1 MHDENTYWYRQ
12 HFVNALI
19 EQGVLHSPMLKQA
32 FFVVPRDAFIDYYFE
47 QHGTSLVWT
56 RIKAPGKNASKEQKD
71 LWYRTIYSD
80 RALVTQLDEQGRPIS
95 SSSMPSVMAMMIE
108 ALFVERGHR
117 LLEIGT
123 GTGYNAALLALVAGE
138 NHLVTTIEID
148 PALASNAKRRL
159 DHMMGPRIHVIT
171 GDGLHLSSDTRYD
184 RILATGSWACVPP
197 SWTDALAPGGLLVM
211 DLRGDFTGGLV
222 LFQKDSDGTVTDHF
236 LPQGDAAFMPLRPH
250 NGSLT
255 RPAIELN
262 GSIVE
267 ETTIS
272 SALFSPESLCHMDAA
287 LWLQCHFPH
296 LRLRRQYAIDT
307 HALTLYLIDPE
318 QQTTVVIRQQDSDT
332 WHITVYG
339 TYPLWS
345 QAYDSYKQWKQAN
358 RPKREHYRLHLMP
371 QGLCTLSYT
380 G

>member
-1 MHDENTYWYRQ
+1 MHDEHTYWYRQ

-19 EQGVLHSPMLKQA
+19 EQGVLNSTVLKQA
-32 FFVVPRDAFIDYYFE
+32 FFVVPRDAFVDYYFE
-47 QHGTSLVWT
+47 QEGTSLVWK
-56 RIKAPGKNASKEQKD
+56 RIEAPGTNASKELKD
-71 LWYRTIYSD
+71 IWYRTIYSD
-80 RALVTQLDEQGRPIS
+80 RALVTQIDEQGRPIS

-108 ALFVERGHR
+108 ALSVERGHR
-117 LLEIGT
+117 LLEIGS

-148 PALASNAKRRL
+148 PELASNAKQRL
-159 DHMMGPRIHVIT
+159 DQMMGPGINVIA
-171 GDGLHLSSDTRYD
+171 GDGLHLSGDTIYD
-184 RILATGSWACVPP
+184 RVLATGSWACVPP
-197 SWTDALAPGGLLVM
+197 SWINALAPGGQLVM
-211 DLRGDFTGGLV
+211 DLRGDFTGGLL
-222 LFQKDSDGTVTDHF
+222 LFQKASDGTVIGHF
-236 LPQGDAAFMPLRPH
+236 LPEGDAVFMPLRPH
-250 NGSLT
+250 NGSLM

-272 SALFSPESLCHMDAA
+272 SALFSPESLRNTDAA

-307 HALTLYLIDPE
+307 RALTLYLIDPE
-318 QQTTVVIRQQDSDT
+318 QQTTVVIRQQDSDI

-345 QAYDSYKQWKQAN
+345 QVYDSYQQWKQAN
-358 RPKREHYRLHLMP
+358 RPKRDQYRLHLTP

-380 G
+380 T